1 MLDWKKNA
9 KGKKENEDENKFVF
23 RLKTDFKEETIVDD
37 PVRAHCLYLEV
48 RICKISV

>member
-1 MLDWKKNA
+1 LDWKKSL
-9 KGKKENEDENKFVF
+9 KGKKETVEDESGKFVF

-48 RICKISV
+48 